1 MLEIQRAIRRFVHK
15 LTGKNK
21 FAFFSIL
28 TMICIIAI
36 SIGIYTQYFYKYS
49 DTDPLMLGIN
59 IGSEKTAEEIQLL
72 KANFNSLFNNSL
84 VVNSE
89 NVNIV
94 EKLEETKD
102 LVYTGYK
109 LENEDENYYSV
120 KAQIPMLNIDTP
132 KAKEINKSIVSEF
145 YDTANNIMR
154 QSEQYIVYNVTYA
167 AYINE
172 HVLSIVVKASLKE
185 GDKSEKVSLKT
196 YNYSM
201 PEEKIMT
208 LKDLIALKE
217 VSEENIQS
225 KINDDI
231 KTAYNNA
238 KIIAAE
244 FGNLYERDIEGEMYK
259 VENAT
264 TFFLTADGYVY
275 IVYPYGNIDYTNEMD
290 IVIF

>member
-1 MLEIQRAIRRFVHK
+1 MLEIQRAIRRFVSK

-21 FAFFSIL
+21 FAFFIIL
-28 TMICIIAI
+28 AMICIIAV
-36 SIGIYTQYFYKYS
+36 SIGVYTQYFYKYS
-49 DTDPLMLGIN
+49 EIDPLMLGIN
-59 IGSEKTAEEIQLL
+59 IGSEKTLEELQLL
-72 KANFNSLFNNSL
+72 EAEFNSLFTNSL
-84 VVNSE
+84 KVNSE

-120 KAQIPMLNIDTP
+120 KAQIPLVNIDTE
-132 KAKEINKSIVSEF
+132 KAKEINKTIKAEF
-145 YDTANNIMR
+145 YDTANSIMR
-154 QSEQYIVYNVTYA
+154 QSEQYIVYNVTYS

-172 HVLSIVVKASLKE
+172 HVLSIVIKSSLKE
-185 GDKSEKVSLKT
+185 GNKSEKVSLKT
-196 YNYSM
+196 YNYSL
-201 PEEKIMT
+201 PEEKLMKLT
-208 LKDLIALKE
+208 DLIALKE
-217 VSEENIQS
+217 VSVDSVQN
-225 KINDDI
+225 KITEDI

-244 FGNLYERDIEGEMYK
+244 YGNLYERDVEGDMYK

-275 IVYPYGNIDYTNEMD
+275 IVYPYGNTDYTNEMD

>member
-1 MLEIQRAIRRFVHK
+1 MLEIQRAIRRFVHN

-21 FAFFSIL
+21 WVFFTVVVML
-28 TMICIIAI
+28 CIIAV

-49 DTDPLMLGIN
+49 ATDPLMLGIN
-59 IGSEKTAEEIQLL
+59 IGSEKTVEELQQLEAE
-72 KANFNSLFNNSL
+72 FNSLFTNSL

-120 KAQIPMLNIDTP
+120 KAQIPLLNIDTE
-132 KAKEINKSIVSEF
+132 KAKEINKTIRTEF
-145 YDTANNIMR
+145 YDTANSIMR
-154 QSEQYIVYNVTYA
+154 QSEQYIVYNVTYS

-172 HVLSIVVKASLKE
+172 HVLSIAIKASLKE
-185 GDKSEKVSLKT
+185 GNKSEKVSLKT
-196 YNYSM
+196 YNYSL

-208 LKDLIALKE
+208 LTDLIALKE
-217 VSEENIQS
+217 VSQEDIQN
-225 KINDDI
+225 KINEDI

-244 FGNLYERDIEGEMYK
+244 YGNLYERDLEGEMYK

-275 IVYPYGNIDYTNEMD
+275 VVYPYGNKDYTNEMD

>member
-21 FAFFSIL
+21 IIFFIAVA
-28 TMICIIAI
+28 MICVIAI

-59 IGSEKTAEEIQLL
+59 IGSEKTAEELQLL
-72 KANFNSLFNNSL
+72 KAEFNSLFTNSL
-84 VVNSE
+84 IVNSE

-94 EKLEETKD
+94 EKLEETKE

-120 KAQIPMLNIDTP
+120 KAQIPLFNIDTE
-132 KAKEINKSIVSEF
+132 KANEINKEIISEF
-145 YDTANNIMR
+145 HDTANAIMR
-154 QSEQYIVYNVTYA
+154 QSDQYIVYNVTYA

-172 HVLSIVVKASLKE
+172 HVLSVVIKASLKE

-196 YNYSM
+196 YNYSLS
-201 PEEKIMT
+201 EEKLMSLTDLIT
-208 LKDLIALKE
+208 LKEMSTETVQNKIT
-217 VSEENIQS
+217 EE
-225 KINDDI
+225 I

-244 FGNLYERDIEGEMYK
+244 YGNLYERDLESDMYK

-275 IVYPYGNIDYTNEMD
+275 VVYPYGNKDYTNEMD